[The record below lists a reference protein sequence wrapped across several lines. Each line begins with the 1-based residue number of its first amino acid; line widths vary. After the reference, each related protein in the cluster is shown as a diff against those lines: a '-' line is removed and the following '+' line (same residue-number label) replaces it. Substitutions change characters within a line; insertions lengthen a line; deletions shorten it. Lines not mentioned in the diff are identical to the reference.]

1 MDQTK
6 FVYPE
11 NEYAKSYTM
20 KKKLIF
26 YNGINS

>member
-20 KKKLIF
+20 KKKTNFLQW
-26 YNGINS
+26 Y